1 MVNHGRIADLFGGFG
16 AQSSLLDPETRL
28 EIQEDATPAYVAK
41 DDDDVCQVVESFAG
55 WTILDR
61 DAVQMRSRVLALV
74 EPWVRSEAA
83 TCFSQ
88 GRFPRELFA
97 QLGMAGAIGASL
109 VGRGGNAPLSKLA
122 TCAIMHALEYGDG
135 GLRCAV
141 TIQDSV
147 IQALVR
153 FGDDAQRE
161 RWLEALIHGEAVA
174 SFALT
179 EPHAGSDVRA
189 LSTKATRTDGGWMIS
204 GSKGWIT
211 NAPHA
216 DLLLV
221 WARTSERNDA
231 IRGFLVERGTP
242 GLDIEPMG
250 DAVSMRVAPVGHV
263 TLDGVHV
270 PNSALLPHAWGL
282 SDINACL
289 DYNRL
294 TVLFGVM
301 GAARFCLESATKY
314 SKTRYQFGV
323 PIGSKQLMQGHLADM
338 ACQVGIGELLSLQ
351 LASRWGAGPLS
362 RFDVSLAKRNNCSV
376 ALDIA
381 RRARALFG
389 ANGIDLRT
397 HVVRHMLNL
406 EASYSYGGTHEIHGL
421 VIGKILTGEN
431 AF

>member
-1 MVNHGRIADLFGGFG
+1 MVTHGRIADLFGGFDT
-16 AQSSLLDPETRL
+16 QSNLLDRETRVDV
-28 EIQEDATPAYVAK
+28 QEGVTPVHVAR
-41 DDDDVCQVVESFAG
+41 DDDDVCEAVEAFAG
-55 WTILDR
+55 WNTLDR
-61 DAVQMRSRVLALV
+61 DAAEIRARVLALV
-74 EPWVRSEAA
+74 EPWLRDEAA
-83 TCFSQ
+83 TCFGQS
-88 GRFPRELFA
+88 RFPKELFA
-97 QLGMAGAIGASL
+97 QLGTAGAIGASL
-109 VGRGGNAPLSKLA
+109 VGREGKPPLSRLA

-153 FGDDAQRE
+153 FGDNAQRE
-161 RWLEALIHGEAVA
+161 RWLQPLVHGQAVA

-179 EPHAGSDVRA
+179 EPQAGSDVRA
-189 LSTKATRTDGGWMIS
+189 LSTKATRVDGDWVIR

-216 DLLLV
+216 DVLLV

-231 IRGFLVERGTP
+231 IRGFLIERGTP
-242 GLDIEPMG
+242 GLDIEPIG
-250 DAVSMRVAPVGHV
+250 DAVAMRVAPVGRV
-263 TLDGVHV
+263 TLDDVHV

-301 GAARFCLESATKY
+301 GAARFCLEWATKY
-314 SKTRYQFGV
+314 SRTRHQFGV
-323 PIGSKQLMQGHLADM
+323 PIGSKQLVQERLADM

-351 LASRWGAGPLS
+351 LASRWEAGPLP

-376 ALDIA
+376 ALDVA
-381 RRARALFG
+381 RSARAVLG
-389 ANGIDLRT
+389 ANGVDLKT
-397 HVVRHMLNL
+397 HVARHMLNL

>member
-1 MVNHGRIADLFGGFG
+1 MVNHGRIADLFGGFDT
-16 AQSSLLDPETRL
+16 QSSLLDPETL
-28 EIQEDATPAYVAK
+28 EVQEGATPVHVAR
-41 DDDDVCQVVESFAG
+41 DDDDECQAVESFAG

-61 DAVQMRSRVLALV
+61 DAAQMRSRVLALV
-74 EPWVRSEAA
+74 EPWVHDEAA

-88 GRFPRELFA
+88 ARFPKELFA
-97 QLGMAGAIGASL
+97 QLGRAGAIGASL
-109 VGRGGNAPLSKLA
+109 VGREGNAPLSKLA

-161 RWLEALIHGEAVA
+161 RWLRPLIHGDAIA
-174 SFALT
+174 AFALT

-189 LSTKATRTDGGWMIS
+189 LSTKATRVDGGWMIS

-221 WARTSERNDA
+221 WARTGERNDA

-242 GLDIEPMG
+242 GLDIAPIA
-250 DAVSMRVAPVGHV
+250 DAVSMRVAPVGRV

-301 GAARFCLESATKY
+301 GAARFCLEWATKY

-323 PIGSKQLMQGHLADM
+323 PIGSKQLLQGQLADM
-338 ACQVGIGELLSLQ
+338 ACQVGVGELLSLQ
-351 LASRWGAGPLS
+351 LAARWEAGPLS
-362 RFDVSLAKRNNCSV
+362 RFDVSLAKRNNCSA

-389 ANGIDLRT
+389 AHGIDLRT
-397 HVVRHMLNL
+397 HVARHMLNL

-421 VIGKILTGEN
+421 VMGKILTGEN

>member
-1 MVNHGRIADLFGGFG
+1 MANHGRIADLFGGLD
-16 AQSSLLDPETRL
+16 AQSSLLDPEARL
-28 EIQEDATPAYVAK
+28 EVQEGSTPVDVARG
-41 DDDDVCQVVESFAG
+41 DDDEFQAVESFAG
-55 WTILDR
+55 WSILDR
-61 DAVQMRSRVLALV
+61 DAAQMRSRVLALI
-74 EPWVRSEAA
+74 EPWVRTEAA

-88 GRFPRELFA
+88 ARFPRELFA

-109 VGRGGNAPLSKLA
+109 VGRDGNPPLSKLA

-153 FGDDAQRE
+153 FGDDAQRK
-161 RWLEALIHGEAVA
+161 RWLKPLIHGEAVA

-189 LSTKATRTDGGWMIS
+189 LSTKATRADGGWMIR

-231 IRGFLVERGTP
+231 IRGFLLERGTP
-242 GLDIEPMG
+242 RLDIEPIG
-250 DAVSMRVAPVGHV
+250 DAVSMRVAPIGRV

-323 PIGSKQLMQGHLADM
+323 PIGSKQLLQGHLADM
-338 ACQVGIGELLSLQ
+338 ACQVGVGELLSLQ
-351 LASRWGAGPLS
+351 LASRWEAGPLS

-389 ANGIDLRT
+389 ANGIDLKN
-397 HVVRHMLNL
+397 HVARHMLNL

-421 VIGKILTGEN
+421 VMGQILTGEN